1 MALISSMVTSKLR
14 KRARALAKP
23 PSKLLR
29 PREAL
34 SSESADNP
42 VGQSSERVTTGDSDS
57 ANPPSLPLLHAAAA
71 DAAAPLST
79 RSKHLQ
85 NSAPGVGGGNPSQFF
100 LQPSSAPTGAMPAGP
115 AIFQA
120 GEPSVDRQQLP
131 QLVGGVLLD
140 RHLFSPSP
148 TSPTPDTLS
157 TIAFTAIASAD
168 ITPAPV
174 IVRDVLPASPV
185 LPVLSAAVLPAIPV
199 QTDSLL
205 PTSDSNVMNRNVQSV
220 ATFATIGGATNDV
233 GGSNFVARY
242 LLPHEKVRKLS

>member
-1 MALISSMVTSKLR
+1 MVSSKLR

-23 PSKLLR
+23 PSRHLR
-29 PREAL
+29 PQEAP
-34 SSESADNP
+34 SSEGADISI
-42 VGQSSERVTTGDSDS
+42 GQSSVQRTTGDSHS
-57 ANPPSLPLLHAAAA
+57 ANPPSLPDLHFAAA
-71 DAAAPLST
+71 DTEAPS
-79 RSKHLQ
+79 SIAFNPLQ
-85 NSAPGVGGGNPSQFF
+85 NLAPGVGGGNPLQIF
-100 LQPSSAPTGAMPAGP
+100 LQPSSAPTGATLSDP
-115 AIFQA
+115 AISQA